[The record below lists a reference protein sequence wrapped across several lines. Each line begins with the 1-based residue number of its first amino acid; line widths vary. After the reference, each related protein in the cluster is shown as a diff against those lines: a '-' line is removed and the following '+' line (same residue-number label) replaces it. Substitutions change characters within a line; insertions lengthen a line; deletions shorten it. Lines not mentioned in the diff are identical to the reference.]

1 MLARRS
7 KSSKSSYFDERR
19 IRYSQEAG
27 STFDFLGG
35 APHCG
40 LFQKTM
46 ARGDEQDENRGAARE
61 EETLDLLRK
70 LVNLVQLRFFVM
82 PDATAAG

>member
-1 MLARRS
+1 
-7 KSSKSSYFDERR
+7 
-19 IRYSQEAG
+19 
-27 STFDFLGG
+27 
-35 APHCG
+35 
-40 LFQKTM
+40 M